1 MRQVSE
7 RRNRAA
13 WTKKRREQTT
23 AEAEAFPPIGDES
36 ACLHWLWTTLYAP
49 DGVSTVCRHCRVMRR
64 FHRVTRRRA
73 YACDHCG
80 TQVYPTAGTFMQGSG
95 LGVATWFAGAW
106 QLMEGD
112 GNVAPRALADELGVS
127 YKTALR
133 IKRKLEEALAPGS
146 ADADLLERLRRDAGG
161 PGALAAG
168 VPARDRSSRAR
179 ENIRAAACR
188 AFAARG
194 PSATRI
200 ADIAREAGVSSAII
214 HYYYKSKDEVLL
226 AALQW
231 ANEHTSRQ
239 LHELRQETDDPIELL
254 RRTIDLAIPSEGVL
268 RDEYVLWIET
278 WARVRLH
285 PRLLAEC
292 AAMSEALDGL
302 LRAAGRGRRGGR
314 GVPSRRAA
322 RRDRPAHG
330 RPLRRAQL
338 PLRHRLHGH
347 AGAAGAGAAG
357 ELRRRAARRARGRAR
372 RALTAARGPRRPS
385 RRPSPARPGRRAR
398 TREGRRRSRAAAPR
412 GLASSVAAL
421 AQPTPRMV
429 LAVATASMASSA

>member
-1 MRQVSE
+1 MD
-7 RRNRAA
+7 RAPA
-13 WTKKRREQTT
+13 GAATD
-23 AEAEAFPPIGDES
+23 AAAPGVFAPIGDES
-36 ACLHWLWTTLYAP
+36 ACLHWLWTQLYAP

-64 FHRVTRRRA
+64 FHRVTKRRA

-80 TQVYPTAGTFMQGSG
+80 TQVYPAAGTFMQGSG
-95 LGVATWFAGAW
+95 LGIATWFAAW
-106 QLMEGD
+106 QLVEGD
-112 GNVAPRALADELGVS
+112 PNIAPRALANDLFVS

-161 PGALAAG
+161 PGVAAAG
-168 VPARDRSSRAR
+168 VPARERSSRAR

-200 ADIAREAGVSSAII
+200 SDIAREAGVSSAII

-231 ANEHTSRQ
+231 ANEHTSSA
-239 LHELRQETDDPIELL
+239 LYELRQETSDPVELL
-254 RRTIDLAIPSEGVL
+254 RRTIELAIPSEGVL

-292 AAMSEALDGL
+292 AAMSERWVAFFQTLAEDGEDAGVFKPIAPADEIAQRMVALSDGL
-302 LRAAGRGRRGGR
+302 SFRSAIGYTGMQVQRVRELLVSFAAEQL
-314 GVPSRRAA
+314 GVPA
-322 RRDRPAHG
+322 
-330 RPLRRAQL
+330 
-338 PLRHRLHGH
+338 
-347 AGAAGAGAAG
+347 
-357 ELRRRAARRARGRAR
+357 E
-372 RALTAARGPRRPS
+372 
-385 RRPSPARPGRRAR
+385 
-398 TREGRRRSRAAAPR
+398 
-412 GLASSVAAL
+412 AL
-421 AQPTPRMV
+421 AER
-429 LAVATASMASSA
+429 

>member
-1 MRQVSE
+1 M
-7 RRNRAA
+7 
-13 WTKKRREQTT
+13 
-23 AEAEAFPPIGDES
+23 
-36 ACLHWLWTTLYAP
+36 
-49 DGVSTVCRHCRVMRR
+49 
-64 FHRVTRRRA
+64 
-73 YACDHCG
+73 
-80 TQVYPTAGTFMQGSG
+80 
-95 LGVATWFAGAW
+95 
-106 QLMEGD
+106 
-112 GNVAPRALADELGVS
+112 S

-194 PSATRI
+194 PTATRI

-239 LHELRQETDDPIELL
+239 LHELRQETSDPIELL

-285 PRLLAEC
+285 PHLLAEC
-292 AAMSEALDGL
+292 AAMSESWTTFFQQLVEDGAAAGVFHPVAPAAEIAQRMVALSDGL
-302 LRAAGRGRRGGR
+302 SFRSAIGYTGMQVQRVRELLVSFVAQQL
-314 GVPSRRAA
+314 GVP
-322 RRDRPAHG
+322 P
-330 RPLRRAQL
+330 
-338 PLRHRLHGH
+338 
-347 AGAAGAGAAG
+347 
-357 ELRRRAARRARGRAR
+357 E
-372 RALTAARGPRRPS
+372 
-385 RRPSPARPGRRAR
+385 
-398 TREGRRRSRAAAPR
+398 
-412 GLASSVAAL
+412 AL
-421 AQPTPRMV
+421 AEG
-429 LAVATASMASSA
+429 

>member
-1 MRQVSE
+1 MDMDAETQE
-7 RRNRAA
+7 L
-13 WTKKRREQTT
+13 T
-23 AEAEAFPPIGDES
+23 APGADVFPPIGDES

-64 FHRVTRRRA
+64 FHRVTKRRA

-95 LGVATWFAGAW
+95 LGVATWFAAAW

-112 GNVAPRALADELGVS
+112 ANVAPRALADELGVS

-161 PGALAAG
+161 PGAAAAG

-239 LHELRQETDDPIELL
+239 LHELRQRTSDPMELL

-292 AAMSEALDGL
+292 AEMSDRWTGFFEELVEEGAAAGVFHPVAPAAEIAQRMVALSDGLSFRSAIGYTGMQVQRVRELLVSFVAQQLGVAPEALAE
-302 LRAAGRGRRGGR
+302 R
-314 GVPSRRAA
+314 
-322 RRDRPAHG
+322 
-330 RPLRRAQL
+330 
-338 PLRHRLHGH
+338 
-347 AGAAGAGAAG
+347 
-357 ELRRRAARRARGRAR
+357 
-372 RALTAARGPRRPS
+372 
-385 RRPSPARPGRRAR
+385 
-398 TREGRRRSRAAAPR
+398 
-412 GLASSVAAL
+412 
-421 AQPTPRMV
+421 
-429 LAVATASMASSA
+429 

>member
-1 MRQVSE
+1 MDAE
-7 RRNRAA
+7 RDRAGDRDRVFA
-13 WTKKRREQTT
+13 
-23 AEAEAFPPIGDES
+23 PLGDES

-49 DGVSTVCRHCRVMRR
+49 DGVSTVCRRCRVMRR
-64 FHRVTRRRA
+64 FHRVSRRRA

-95 LGVATWFAGAW
+95 LGVATWFAAAW

-239 LHELRQETDDPIELL
+239 LLELRQQTSDPIELL

-292 AAMSEALDGL
+292 AAMSESWTRFFEQLVEDGTTAG
-302 LRAAGRGRRGGR
+302 RVPPRRAGRG
-314 GVPSRRAA
+314 
-322 RRDRPAHG
+322 DRPAHG
-330 RPLRRAQL
+330 RPLGRPQL
-338 PLRHRLHGH
+338 PLGDRLHGD
-347 AGAAGAGAAG
+347 AGAPGARAAG
-357 ELRRRAARRARGRAR
+357 ELRRPAARRAARRRSP
-372 RALTAARGPRRPS
+372 TA
-385 RRPSPARPGRRAR
+385 
-398 TREGRRRSRAAAPR
+398 
-412 GLASSVAAL
+412 
-421 AQPTPRMV
+421 
-429 LAVATASMASSA
+429 

>member
-1 MRQVSE
+1 LKWNVKQVYFGRTIHKSPSSVYHAPSKQDQGGVVSSGSE
-7 RRNRAA
+7 AR
-13 WTKKRREQTT
+13 
-23 AEAEAFPPIGDES
+23 AEAREDHDEARTLSVEEFPPIGDES

-64 FHRVTRRRA
+64 FHRVTKRRA

-95 LGVATWFAGAW
+95 LGIATWFAAAW
-106 QLMEGD
+106 ELMEGD
-112 GNVAPRALADELGVS
+112 PGVAPRTLADELDVS

-133 IKRKLEEALAPGS
+133 VKRKLEEALTPGS
-146 ADADLLERLRRDAGG
+146 ADADLLERLRADAGG
-161 PGALAAG
+161 PGTAAAG
-168 VPARDRSSRAR
+168 VPARERASRAR

-231 ANEHTSRQ
+231 ANEHTSSA
-239 LHELRQETDDPIELL
+239 LHELRQETSDPVELL

-285 PRLLAEC
+285 PRLLGEC
-292 AAMSEALDGL
+292 AAMSEGWVAYFQELVEDGEAAGVFKPTAPADEIAQRMVALSDGL
-302 LRAAGRGRRGGR
+302 SFRSAVGYTGMQVQRVRELLVSFAAEQL
-314 GVPSRRAA
+314 GVP
-322 RRDRPAHG
+322 
-330 RPLRRAQL
+330 
-338 PLRHRLHGH
+338 
-347 AGAAGAGAAG
+347 
-357 ELRRRAARRARGRAR
+357 
-372 RALTAARGPRRPS
+372 
-385 RRPSPARPGRRAR
+385 
-398 TREGRRRSRAAAPR
+398 
-412 GLASSVAAL
+412 VAAL
-421 AQPTPRMV
+421 AER
-429 LAVATASMASSA
+429 

>member
-1 MRQVSE
+1 MVSDQE
-7 RRNRAA
+7 NGRTEGAGQA
-13 WTKKRREQTT
+13 TGVD
-23 AEAEAFPPIGDES
+23 AFAPIGDDA
-36 ACLHWLWTTLYAP
+36 ACLHWLWTALYAP

-64 FHRVTRRRA
+64 FHRVTKRRA

-80 TQVYPTAGTFMQGSG
+80 NQVYPTAGTFMQGSG
-95 LGVATWFAGAW
+95 LGIATWFSAAW

-112 GNVAPRALADELGVS
+112 PNIAPRALADELGVS

-133 IKRKLEEALAPGS
+133 IKRKLEEALTPGS
-146 ADADLLERLRRDAGG
+146 ADADLMERLRRDAGG
-161 PGALAAG
+161 PGVASAG
-168 VPARDRSSRAR
+168 VPARERSSRAR

-188 AFAARG
+188 VFAARG

-231 ANEHTSRQ
+231 ANEHTSSA

-292 AAMSEALDGL
+292 AAMSERWVAFFEELVEQGEAAGVFRPIAPPAEIAQRMVALSDGL
-302 LRAAGRGRRGGR
+302 SFRSAIGYTGMQVQRVRELLVSFAAEQL
-314 GVPSRRAA
+314 GVPPESLAA
-322 RRDRPAHG
+322 R
-330 RPLRRAQL
+330 
-338 PLRHRLHGH
+338 
-347 AGAAGAGAAG
+347 
-357 ELRRRAARRARGRAR
+357 
-372 RALTAARGPRRPS
+372 
-385 RRPSPARPGRRAR
+385 
-398 TREGRRRSRAAAPR
+398 
-412 GLASSVAAL
+412 
-421 AQPTPRMV
+421 
-429 LAVATASMASSA
+429 

>member
-1 MRQVSE
+1 
-7 RRNRAA
+7 
-13 WTKKRREQTT
+13 
-23 AEAEAFPPIGDES
+23 
-36 ACLHWLWTTLYAP
+36 
-49 DGVSTVCRHCRVMRR
+49 
-64 FHRVTRRRA
+64 
-73 YACDHCG
+73 
-80 TQVYPTAGTFMQGSG
+80 
-95 LGVATWFAGAW
+95 
-106 QLMEGD
+106 MEGD

-239 LHELRQETDDPIELL
+239 LHELRQQTDDPIELL

-314 GVPSRRAA
+314 RVPSR
-322 RRDRPAHG
+322 
-330 RPLRRAQL
+330 
-338 PLRHRLHGH
+338 
-347 AGAAGAGAAG
+347 
-357 ELRRRAARRARGRAR
+357 
-372 RALTAARGPRRPS
+372 S
-385 RRPSPARPGRRAR
+385 RRPPRSPSAWSPSRTGSASARRIGYTGMQVQRVRELLVSFVAQQLGVPPAARAERCAEALDAEARRQRTEARPARRVH
-398 TREGRRRSRAAAPR
+398 
-412 GLASSVAAL
+412 SVAAH
-421 AQPTPRMV
+421 T
-429 LAVATASMASSA
+429 VACAALDGSPA

>member
-1 MRQVSE
+1 MDGGSGDTRTDGDGSEDVPADRGRVGLPALALDDAVRPGRRQH
-7 RRNRAA
+7 RL
-13 WTKKRREQTT
+13 
-23 AEAEAFPPIGDES
+23 PPLPRDAS
-36 ACLHWLWTTLYAP
+36 LPPRLPTPRLRLRPLRHP
-49 DGVSTVCRHCRVMRR
+49 GVSHGRHV
-64 FHRVTRRRA
+64 H
-73 YACDHCG
+73 
-80 TQVYPTAGTFMQGSG
+80 AGLG
-95 LGVATWFAGAW
+95 LGVATWFAAAW
-106 QLMEGD
+106 QIMEGD

-239 LHELRQETDDPIELL
+239 LRRASAGDDGPDRAAASDHRPRDPLRGRAP
-254 RRTIDLAIPSEGVL
+254 R
-268 RDEYVLWIET
+268 
-278 WARVRLH
+278 RVR
-285 PRLLAEC
+285 
-292 AAMSEALDGL
+292 ALDRDLGAGTPASAPARRVRRDVGGL
-302 LRAAGRGRRGGR
+302 DQVLPAARRGRDGGR
-314 GVPSRRAA
+314 GVPPHRPG

-330 RPLRRAQL
+330 RALGRPEL
-338 PLRHRLHGH
+338 PLGDRLHEACRCSGC
-347 AGAAGAGAAG
+347 
-357 ELRRRAARRARGRAR
+357 
-372 RALTAARGPRRPS
+372 
-385 RRPSPARPGRRAR
+385 
-398 TREGRRRSRAAAPR
+398 
-412 GLASSVAAL
+412 ASCS
-421 AQPTPRMV
+421 
-429 LAVATASMASSA
+429 

>member
-1 MRQVSE
+1 MDEDVQ
-7 RRNRAA
+7 
-13 WTKKRREQTT
+13 QTT
-23 AEAEAFPPIGDES
+23 TVANVFAPIGDES

-64 FHRVTRRRA
+64 FHRVSRRRA

-95 LGVATWFAGAW
+95 LGVATWFAAAW

-112 GNVAPRALADELGVS
+112 ANVAPRALADELSVS

-146 ADADLLERLRRDAGG
+146 ADAELLERLRRDAGG
-161 PGALAAG
+161 PGVAAAG

-239 LHELRQETDDPIELL
+239 LH
-254 RRTIDLAIPSEGVL
+254 
-268 RDEYVLWIET
+268 
-278 WARVRLH
+278 
-285 PRLLAEC
+285 
-292 AAMSEALDGL
+292 
-302 LRAAGRGRRGGR
+302 
-314 GVPSRRAA
+314 
-322 RRDRPAHG
+322 
-330 RPLRRAQL
+330 
-338 PLRHRLHGH
+338 
-347 AGAAGAGAAG
+347 
-357 ELRRRAARRARGRAR
+357 
-372 RALTAARGPRRPS
+372 
-385 RRPSPARPGRRAR
+385 
-398 TREGRRRSRAAAPR
+398 
-412 GLASSVAAL
+412 
-421 AQPTPRMV
+421 
-429 LAVATASMASSA
+429 

>member
-1 MRQVSE
+1 MVDQDG
-7 RRNRAA
+7 RAA
-13 WTKKRREQTT
+13 QD
-23 AEAEAFPPIGDES
+23 AEGAGANVFPPIGDES

-64 FHRVTRRRA
+64 FHRVTKRRA

-95 LGVATWFAGAW
+95 LGVATWFTAAW
-106 QLMEGD
+106 HLMEGD
-112 GNVAPRALADELGVS
+112 PSVAPRALADDLGVS

-161 PGALAAG
+161 PGVADAG
-168 VPARDRSSRAR
+168 VPPARERSSRAR

-200 ADIAREAGVSSAII
+200 SDIAREAGVSSAII

-231 ANEHTSRQ
+231 ANEHTSSA
-239 LHELRQETDDPIELL
+239 LYDLRQETSDPIELL

-268 RDEYVLWIET
+268 RDEYLLWIET

-292 AAMSEALDGL
+292 AAMSERWVAFFQALVEDGEAAGVFHPIAPAAEIAQRMVALSDGL
-302 LRAAGRGRRGGR
+302 SFRSAIGYTGMQVHRVRELLVSFAAEQL
-314 GVPSRRAA
+314 GVPA
-322 RRDRPAHG
+322 
-330 RPLRRAQL
+330 
-338 PLRHRLHGH
+338 
-347 AGAAGAGAAG
+347 
-357 ELRRRAARRARGRAR
+357 E
-372 RALTAARGPRRPS
+372 
-385 RRPSPARPGRRAR
+385 
-398 TREGRRRSRAAAPR
+398 
-412 GLASSVAAL
+412 AL
-421 AQPTPRMV
+421 AER
-429 LAVATASMASSA
+429 

>member
-1 MRQVSE
+1 MDAKPQ
-7 RRNRAA
+7 
-13 WTKKRREQTT
+13 EQTGLGT
-23 AEAEAFPPIGDES
+23 VVFAPIGDES

-95 LGVATWFAGAW
+95 LGVATWFAAAW

-112 GNVAPRALADELGVS
+112 ANVAPRALADELGVS

-133 IKRKLEEALAPGS
+133 IKRKLEEALTPGS

-161 PGALAAG
+161 PGAAAAG

-239 LHELRQETDDPIELL
+239 LQELRQRTSDPMELL

-292 AAMSEALDGL
+292 AAMSDRWTGFFEELVEEGAAAGVFSPVAPAAEIAQRMVALSDGL
-302 LRAAGRGRRGGR
+302 SFRSAIGYL
-314 GVPSRRAA
+314 
-322 RRDRPAHG
+322 
-330 RPLRRAQL
+330 
-338 PLRHRLHGH
+338 GH
-347 AGAAGAGAAG
+347 AGAAGQGAAG
-357 ELRRRAARRARGRAR
+357 ELRCPAAQRGPRGAR
-372 RALTAARGPRRPS
+372 RALTRPRQDVLPPPPPLSPPLSPPSSPPLGPVRARGGGAS
-385 RRPSPARPGRRAR
+385 
-398 TREGRRRSRAAAPR
+398 APPP
-412 GLASSVAAL
+412 LADSL
-421 AQPTPRMV
+421 LRWR
-429 LAVATASMASSA
+429 L

>member
-1 MRQVSE
+1 MDGRSE
-7 RRNRAA
+7 GV
-13 WTKKRREQTT
+13 KV
-23 AEAEAFPPIGDES
+23 FDPIGDES

-80 TQVYPTAGTFMQGSG
+80 TQVYPTAGTFMQGSS
-95 LGVATWFAGAW
+95 LGIATWFAAW
-106 QLMEGD
+106 QHLESD
-112 GNVAPRALADELGVS
+112 PNVASRTLAAELGVS

-133 IKRKLEEALAPGS
+133 IKRTLEEATASGS
-146 ADADLLERLRRDAGG
+146 ADADLLERLRRDAGE
-161 PGALAAG
+161 PGAAGG
-168 VPARDRSSRAR
+168 VPARERSSRAR

-200 ADIAREAGVSSAII
+200 VDIAREAGVSSAII

-231 ANEHTSRQ
+231 ANEHTSSA
-239 LHELRQETDDPIELL
+239 LHDLRQETSDAVELL

-292 AAMSEALDGL
+292 AAMSEGWVAFFQQLVEEGQAAGVFHPIAPPPEIAQRMVALSDGL
-302 LRAAGRGRRGGR
+302 SFRSAIGYTGMQVQRVRELLVSFAAEQL
-314 GVPSRRAA
+314 GVPA
-322 RRDRPAHG
+322 
-330 RPLRRAQL
+330 
-338 PLRHRLHGH
+338 
-347 AGAAGAGAAG
+347 
-357 ELRRRAARRARGRAR
+357 E
-372 RALTAARGPRRPS
+372 
-385 RRPSPARPGRRAR
+385 
-398 TREGRRRSRAAAPR
+398 
-412 GLASSVAAL
+412 AL
-421 AQPTPRMV
+421 AER
-429 LAVATASMASSA
+429 

>member
-1 MRQVSE
+1 MYHRPSKPGGVRG
-7 RRNRAA
+7 RRWTQKSQDASGRRAGS
-13 WTKKRREQTT
+13 
-23 AEAEAFPPIGDES
+23 FPPIGDES

-64 FHRVTRRRA
+64 FHRVSRRRA

-95 LGVATWFAGAW
+95 LGVATWFAAAW
-106 QLMEGD
+106 HLMEGD

-161 PGALAAG
+161 PGAAAAG

-239 LHELRQETDDPIELL
+239 LHELRQQTSDPMELL

-292 AAMSEALDGL
+292 AAMSEDWTGFFEQP
-302 LRAAGRGRRGGR
+302 GRGRDGGR
-314 GVPSRRAA
+314 RVPPRRSS

-330 RPLRRAQL
+330 RALGRSEL
-338 PLRHRLHGH
+338 PLGHRLHRH
-347 AGAAGAGAAG
+347 AGAASQGAAG
-357 ELRRRAARRARGRAR
+357 ELRGPAAGRPPGGARRGLSETV
-372 RALTAARGPRRPS
+372 ALVAPTGQTAAAPFARSAAPS
-385 RRPSPARPGRRAR
+385 SHAPLR
-398 TREGRRRSRAAAPR
+398 TREGRRR
-412 GLASSVAAL
+412 
-421 AQPTPRMV
+421 
-429 LAVATASMASSA
+429 

>member
-1 MRQVSE
+1 MDGETQ
-7 RRNRAA
+7 
-13 WTKKRREQTT
+13 EQT
-23 AEAEAFPPIGDES
+23 APRADVFAPIGDES

-95 LGVATWFAGAW
+95 LGVATWFAAAW

-112 GNVAPRALADELGVS
+112 ANVAPRALADDLGVS

-161 PGALAAG
+161 PGTATAG

-239 LHELRQETDDPIELL
+239 LYELRQRTSDPMELL

-292 AAMSEALDGL
+292 AAMSDRWTGFFEELVEEGAAAGVFSPVAPAGEIAQRMVALSDGLSFRSAIGYTGMQVQRVRELLVSFVAQQLGVAPEALAE
-302 LRAAGRGRRGGR
+302 R
-314 GVPSRRAA
+314 
-322 RRDRPAHG
+322 
-330 RPLRRAQL
+330 
-338 PLRHRLHGH
+338 
-347 AGAAGAGAAG
+347 
-357 ELRRRAARRARGRAR
+357 
-372 RALTAARGPRRPS
+372 
-385 RRPSPARPGRRAR
+385 
-398 TREGRRRSRAAAPR
+398 
-412 GLASSVAAL
+412 
-421 AQPTPRMV
+421 
-429 LAVATASMASSA
+429 

>member
-1 MRQVSE
+1 VSQE
-7 RRNRAA
+7 SDFMNGGAG
-13 WTKKRREQTT
+13 
-23 AEAEAFPPIGDES
+23 AEAVGAKAGGAASAGGGEAARIFSPVGDES

-95 LGVATWFAGAW
+95 LGVATWFAAAW
-106 QLMEGD
+106 RLMEVDPG
-112 GNVAPRALADELGVS
+112 VAPRALADELGVS

-146 ADADLLERLRRDAGG
+146 ADAELLERLRRDAGG
-161 PGALAAG
+161 PGAAAPG

-231 ANEHTSRQ
+231 ANEHTSRR
-239 LHELRQETDDPIELL
+239 LHELRQETSDPMELL

-292 AAMSEALDGL
+292 AAMSDRWTGFFEELVEDGTAAGVFHPAAPAAEIAQRMVALSDGLSFRSAIGYTGMQVQRVRELLASFAAQQLGVPAEAL
-302 LRAAGRGRRGGR
+302 
-314 GVPSRRAA
+314 AA
-322 RRDRPAHG
+322 R
-330 RPLRRAQL
+330 
-338 PLRHRLHGH
+338 
-347 AGAAGAGAAG
+347 
-357 ELRRRAARRARGRAR
+357 
-372 RALTAARGPRRPS
+372 
-385 RRPSPARPGRRAR
+385 
-398 TREGRRRSRAAAPR
+398 
-412 GLASSVAAL
+412 
-421 AQPTPRMV
+421 
-429 LAVATASMASSA
+429 